1 MARRRAEG
9 EAGNGPRPDKP
20 RPEKKA
26 RPVKGGLV
34 LSGVPRVNL
43 LPLSELERRAT
54 RILIRRWAIGGLVTA
69 AVVTGLVV
77 GANAVRT
84 VASLELAAEQART
97 IDLNGE
103 LAGFSEVSRALGE
116 RTELILYRGAAL
128 ASDVEWRPLVS
139 TLLAAVP
146 ADSEVTGFTLVAGAT
161 PAEDADPAT
170 SIGLIGTLTLSTDDA
185 RDVAR
190 MVENLRALE
199 SGLAAEAGP
208 VTAVEDGGMD
218 YTVQFVL
225 SQAVYSGRFAGEAGV
240 R

>member
-1 MARRRAEG
+1 MARRKAEG
-9 EAGNGPRPDKP
+9 EAGSGPAPDKP
-20 RPEKKA
+20 RPEKT

-54 RILIRRWAIGGLVTA
+54 RSLLKRWAVGGLVTA

-77 GANAVRT
+77 GANAVRA
-84 VASLELAAEQART
+84 VASIELAAEQART
-97 IDLNGE
+97 TELNAE
-103 LAGFSEVSRALGE
+103 LAGFSEVSRALAE
-116 RTELILYRGAAL
+116 RSELTAYRGAAL
-128 ASDVEWRPLVS
+128 ASDVEWRPLMS

-146 ADSEVTGFTLVAGAT
+146 NDSEVTGFSLVGGAS
-161 PAEDADPAT
+161 PVESQDPAT
-170 SIGLIGTLTLSTDDA
+170 SIGLIGSLTLTTDDA

-190 MVENLRALE
+190 MVESLRALE
-199 SGLAAEAGP
+199 PGLAAEAGP
-208 VTAVEDGGMD
+208 VTAIEDGGFN
-218 YTVQFVL
+218 YTVYVVL

>member
-54 RILIRRWAIGGLVTA
+54 RSLLKQWAIGGLVTA

-116 RTELILYRGAAL
+116 RTEL
-128 ASDVEWRPLVS
+128 PS
-139 TLLAAVP
+139 TSAP
-146 ADSEVTGFTLVAGAT
+146 CT
-161 PAEDADPAT
+161 P
-170 SIGLIGTLTLSTDDA
+170 
-185 RDVAR
+185 RR
-190 MVENLRALE
+190 
-199 SGLAAEAGP
+199 
-208 VTAVEDGGMD
+208 TACC
-218 YTVQFVL
+218 
-225 SQAVYSGRFAGEAGV
+225 A
-240 R
+240 

>member
-1 MARRRAEG
+1 MARRRADG
-9 EAGNGPRPDKP
+9 EAANGPAQDKP
-20 RPEKKA
+20 RPKKKA
-26 RPVKGGLV
+26 RPAKGALV

-54 RILIRRWAIGGLVTA
+54 RGLLKQWAIGGLVTA

-77 GANAVRT
+77 GANAVRA

-103 LAGFSEVSRALGE
+103 LAGFSEVSRALAE
-116 RTELILYRGAAL
+116 RSELTVYRGAAL

-139 TLLAAVP
+139 TVLAAVP
-146 ADSEVTGFTLVAGAT
+146 KDSEVTGFTLVTGAT

-170 SIGLIGTLTLSTDDA
+170 AIGLIGTLTLNTEDA
-185 RDVAR
+185 RDVGR

-199 SGLAAEAGP
+199 PGLAAEAGP
-208 VTAVEDGGMD
+208 VTAVEDGGVD

-225 SQAVYSGRFAGEAGV
+225 SQAVYSGRFAGQAGV